1 MSITEHHHGAYAGAG
16 LFIGGFAWTMSTVLG
31 PAYADLTCA
40 KRMMISGGL
49 AVAALVLVAIGAL
62 LSWRSS
68 RLLQAIN
75 VAPAMP
81 ARNARIRVAC
91 ARRTS
96 VIPEALRVVGP
107 IACVTR
113 RGGRQARCAGVEW
126 KLQRAG
132 G

>member
-1 MSITEHHHGAYAGAG
+1 MSIVDYHHGAYAGAG

-31 PAYADLTCA
+31 PAYADQTCA

-49 AVAALVLVAIGAL
+49 AIAALVLVVIGAL

-81 ARNARIRVAC
+81 ARSARIFFARVSLMA
-91 ARRTS
+91 AGLF
-96 VIPEALRVVGP
+96 ALAILYQL
-107 IACVTR
+107 IASGIFNGCER
-113 RGGRQARCAGVEW
+113 
-126 KLQRAG
+126 
-132 G
+132 